1 VKWGENLASQWKG
14 VAKLMQAEK
23 LLPADYDATT
33 AYTNELIDDV
43 NKFDAKAVEAEAKA
57 AK

>member
-1 VKWGENLASQWKG
+1 M
-14 VAKLMQAEK
+14 AKLMQQEN

-33 AYTNELIDDV
+33 AYTNELIDEI
-43 NKFDAKAVEAEAKA
+43 NNFDAKAVAEEAKA